1 MIERL
6 VFLTIQ
12 VGATLVVLIP
22 LGIHWLLNRN
32 WIREKT
38 PSPDACKDE
47 DLPFLCIVIPTWNE
61 ANVIKS
67 KLDDLVSQ
75 RYPETKRRIMLIDS
89 ASTDDTVSIATT
101 WNKSGNHNLQIIEMP
116 ARLGKSAAINR
127 AMQEL
132 ENSDDVF
139 VMTDAEA
146 TLEDGALR
154 RIGRWMKD
162 PSIGAVCGCIQ
173 DTSSTTY
180 REWYRWFRS
189 GESRADSTPIFEGS
203 IAAYRVSALQPIQA
217 GANAD
222 DSQLAVLVR
231 NEGLRSISDE
241 SIRFTEEPI
250 SDIKEHHD
258 RTVRRGQG
266 LSRHFWRNRNHWF
279 RNGRWGTILG
289 LNGLQ
294 HTVSPWF
301 VLLGILAGIAH
312 ASTVLLVGWLGGEAM
327 ILDKA
332 MLLLDAMVLASLGF
346 GVTGL
351 RIPLCGT
358 AVAFLVQNLRLVQ
371 GMIYLQFGRSL
382 HQWDASKSNRKL
394 PGQN

>member
-6 VFLTIQ
+6 AFLSIQ
-12 VGATLVVLIP
+12 VGATLAVLFP
-22 LGIHWLLNRN
+22 LTIHWVLNRR
-32 WIREKT
+32 WMRQSP

-47 DLPFLCIVIPTWNE
+47 DLPSLCIVIPTWNE
-61 ANVIKS
+61 ANVIQS
-67 KLDDLVSQ
+67 KLDDLVAQ
-75 RYPETKRRIMLIDS
+75 RYPTSKRRFMLIDS
-89 ASTDDTVSIATT
+89 ASTDDTVSLATT
-101 WNKSGNHNLQIIEMP
+101 WAESHGHELDLVQMP

-132 ENSDDVF
+132 QATDDVF

-146 TLEDGALR
+146 NLEDGAMR

-162 PSIGAVCGCIQ
+162 PSIGAVCGCIS
-173 DTSSTTY
+173 DTEDTAY
-180 REWYRWFRS
+180 RGWYRWFRS

-203 IAAYRVSALQPIQA
+203 IAAYRASVLQPIES

-231 NEGLRSISDE
+231 NQGLRAISDE
-241 SIRFTEEPI
+241 SIRFTEEPM
-250 SDIKEHHD
+250 SDIKELHE

-266 LSRHFWRNRNHWF
+266 LSRHFWRQRSHWF

-301 VLLGILAGIAH
+301 VLIGILAGFTH
-312 ASTVLLVGWLGGEAM
+312 ASTVLLIGWFGDEPML
-327 ILDKA
+327 LDRA
-332 MLLLDAMVLASLGF
+332 MLLLDALVLASLGL
-346 GVTGL
+346 GLTGL
-351 RIPLCGT
+351 RIPLCRS

-371 GMIYLQFGRSL
+371 GMILLQFGRSL
-382 HQWDASKSNRKL
+382 HQWNASKSNRRIR
-394 PGQN
+394 

>member
-6 VFLTIQ
+6 AFLSIQ
-12 VGATLVVLIP
+12 VGATLAVLFP
-22 LGIHWLLNRN
+22 LVIHWLLNRRWMRQN
-32 WIREKT
+32 
-38 PSPDACKDE
+38 PPAPDACKDE

-61 ANVIKS
+61 ANVIES
-67 KLDDLVSQ
+67 KLDDLVAQ
-75 RYPETKRRIMLIDS
+75 RYPTSKRRLMLIDS

-101 WNKSGNHNLQIIEMP
+101 WAESQGHTLDLVQMP

-132 ENSDDVF
+132 QATDDVF
-139 VMTDAEA
+139 VMTDAEVK
-146 TLEDGALR
+146 LEDGALR

-162 PSIGAVCGCIQ
+162 PSIGAVCGCIS
-173 DTSSTTY
+173 DTEDTAY
-180 REWYRWFRS
+180 RGWYQWFRA

-203 IAAYRVSALQPIQA
+203 IAAYRVSTLKPIEP

-231 NEGLRSISDE
+231 NQGLRAISDE
-241 SIRFTEEPI
+241 SIRFTEELI
-250 SDIKEHHD
+250 SDIKEKHY

-266 LSRHFWRNRNHWF
+266 LSRHFWRQRSHWF

-301 VLLGILAGIAH
+301 VLIGILAGITH
-312 ASTVLLVGWLGGEAM
+312 ASTVLLVGWFGNEPML
-327 ILDKA
+327 LDRA
-332 MLLLDAMVLASLGF
+332 MLLLDALVLASLGL
-346 GVTGL
+346 GLTGL
-351 RIPLCGT
+351 RIPLCRS

-371 GMIYLQFGRSL
+371 GMTLLQLGRSL
-382 HQWDASKSNRKL
+382 HQWDASKSNRRL
-394 PGQN
+394 R